1 MKFKQ
6 SKDYLAV
13 LKYRLTDIIKPTK
26 LYLLYIIVYI
36 HIVFH
41 RRKKSFL
48 IVEIKPRHSI
58 TLQKNTEKTILL
70 YITGSQPLVRGPVRI
85 SLSAGPQQ
93 FIPILYFK
101 EALPVQN

>member
-1 MKFKQ
+1 M
-6 SKDYLAV
+6 
-13 LKYRLTDIIKPTK
+13 
-26 LYLLYIIVYI
+26 VYI

-48 IVEIKPRHSI
+48 IVEIKLRHSI
-58 TLQKNTEKTILL
+58 TLQKSTEKTILL
-70 YITGSQPLVRGPVRI
+70 NVTGSQPLVRGPVPVHI

>member
-1 MKFKQ
+1 M
-6 SKDYLAV
+6 
-13 LKYRLTDIIKPTK
+13 
-26 LYLLYIIVYI
+26 

-48 IVEIKPRHSI
+48 IIEMKLRYSI

-70 YITGSQPLVRGPVRI
+70 YIIGFQPLIRGPVPG
-85 SLSAGPQQ
+85 LSAGPQQ
-93 FIPILYFK
+93 FIPNLYFK